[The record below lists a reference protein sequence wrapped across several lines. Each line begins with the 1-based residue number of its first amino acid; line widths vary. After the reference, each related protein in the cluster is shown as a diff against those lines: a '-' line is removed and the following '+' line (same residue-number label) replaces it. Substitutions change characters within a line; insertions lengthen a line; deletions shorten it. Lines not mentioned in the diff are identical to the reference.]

1 MTDGLSLEKRADRI
15 QKSWQGFIVRGKMES
30 YVVRDMIA
38 SSWERSLAAGVNPYG
53 NLRYLVTSKSNT
65 NNRNLIKIS
74 RPFLDNLHTFIKG
87 SDFMVLLTDDE
98 GTIVKIL
105 GDPVIMQKMRSFPFW
120 EGANWDEE
128 SCGTNCIGLAIREKM
143 PIQVFA
149 SEHFNQQLHIIV
161 GSAAPFFNPSGKFLG
176 VVALVGFYSDFHPHT
191 LGMVVASVKAIEN
204 QLLFIEAN
212 QSLKRSYKEATTI
225 MEEMTAGLISVDTL
239 GSITMLN
246 TLARKMLGITAQD
259 WLGKNIGELFG
270 EKSPLIHALHEG
282 RGFSDREIK
291 MNDSGVTKRFS
302 CSANV
307 MKDENNQTLGMVV
320 TIHEDK
326 AIRRLVNRALGSQ
339 ATFTFDDI
347 LGEHGTL
354 KKAINVA
361 IRAAASDST
370 LLIQGESGTGKE
382 MFAQAI
388 HNSSERARAPFVA
401 INCAGIPRELV
412 ESELFGYEAGAFTGA
427 KKEGRPG
434 KFELAQGGTIFLDE
448 IGDMS
453 LETQAH
459 LLRVLQDKTITRL
472 SGQFPIPIDVRVIV
486 ATHRDLI
493 SLVDEG
499 TYRLDLFYRINVI
512 NLKVPS
518 LRDRGT
524 DVLLLARLFLEK
536 ISGKMGLPITPV
548 LSAKCEDRLL
558 SYPWPGN
565 VRELQN
571 VIEQAMFISNF
582 AAELREEHL
591 PEKLLNGRKEMPGH
605 LTQMALELQ
614 ESMHIK
620 HTLDVCGGNIS
631 RCAKIL
637 GIARNTLYRKIE
649 KYDLSRRGEG
659 GN

>member
-1 MTDGLSLEKRADRI
+1 ML
-15 QKSWQGFIVRGKMES
+15 F
-30 YVVRDMIA
+30 
-38 SSWERSLAAGVNPYG
+38 RS
-53 NLRYLVTSKSNT
+53 
-65 NNRNLIKIS
+65 
-74 RPFLDNLHTFIKG
+74 
-87 SDFMVLLTDDE
+87 
-98 GTIVKIL
+98 
-105 GDPVIMQKMRSFPFW
+105 
-120 EGANWDEE
+120 
-128 SCGTNCIGLAIREKM
+128 
-143 PIQVFA
+143 
-149 SEHFNQQLHIIV
+149 
-161 GSAAPFFNPSGKFLG
+161 
-176 VVALVGFYSDFHPHT
+176 
-191 LGMVVASVKAIEN
+191 
-204 QLLFIEAN
+204 
-212 QSLKRSYKEATTI
+212 
-225 MEEMTAGLISVDTL
+225 
-239 GSITMLN
+239 
-246 TLARKMLGITAQD
+246 
-259 WLGKNIGELFG
+259 
-270 EKSPLIHALHEG
+270 
-282 RGFSDREIK
+282 
-291 MNDSGVTKRFS
+291 
-302 CSANV
+302 
-307 MKDENNQTLGMVV
+307 
-320 TIHEDK
+320 
-326 AIRRLVNRALGSQ
+326 
-339 ATFTFDDI
+339 FTFDDI

-459 LLRVLQDKTITRL
+459 LLRVLQEKTITRL
-472 SGQFPIPIDVRVIV
+472 GGQFPIPIDVRVIV

-536 ISGKMGLPITPV
+536 ISGKMELPITPV

-582 AAELREEHL
+582 AAELRDEHL
-591 PEKLLNGRKEMPGH
+591 PEKLLNGKKGMPGH
-605 LTQMALELQ
+605 FTQMALELQ

-620 HTLDVCGGNIS
+620 HTLDVCGGNVS
-631 RCAKIL
+631 RCAEML

-649 KYDLSRRGEG
+649 KYDLSRRDKG